1 MQCRGTSY
9 CDVCTESKILNET
22 LFVSTKGR
30 QTLALAKQEPKE
42 DNQNAYY
49 IIYDNEL
56 IKIIKRVCR
65 MSKRQVD
72 SVGEC
77 EFSRNTNI
85 SFLNET
91 ISNSIASVGLCV
103 WLQRK
108 KIVS

>member
-9 CDVCTESKILNET
+9 CDVCTESRDIDAKILNET

-30 QTLALAKQEPKE
+30 QTLTLTKHQPKE

-65 MSKRQVD
+65 MSKGQVD

-77 EFSRNTNI
+77 EIYEEYVR
-85 SFLNET
+85 T
-91 ISNSIASVGLCV
+91 IFWMKPFPI
-103 WLQRK
+103 Q
-108 KIVS
+108 